1 VSAKF
6 LARHFAPSDFATRG
20 TVRILIV
27 EDDLMIGSSLAR
39 GLKDEGY
46 AVDWL
51 RDGMQAEAALQ
62 DPTNDFQLLLLDLGL
77 PQTDGM
83 ELLRGLRKS
92 GNNISV
98 LILTARDGLAD
109 RVEGLDQGADDFLVK
124 PFEFAELKARIRAL
138 ARRHV
143 GRLEPELRTPFLT
156 LDAASRSVARE
167 GRSIRLT
174 AREYALL
181 HALMQRPGSI
191 LSRAQLEN
199 KIYGWTDTVESNAVE
214 FLLHTLR
221 QKIGSEQIENV
232 RGVGW
237 RVVTGR

>member
-1 VSAKF
+1 
-6 LARHFAPSDFATRG
+6 
-20 TVRILIV
+20 VRILIV
-27 EDDLMIGSSLAR
+27 EDDLMIGSSLVR

-46 AVDWL
+46 SVDWL
-51 RDGMQAEAALQ
+51 REGEFAEAALQ
-62 DPTNDFQLLLLDLGL
+62 DPANEFQLLLLDLGL
-77 PQTDGM
+77 PDTTGIDV
-83 ELLRGLRKS
+83 LRGLRRG
-92 GNNISV
+92 GNNIPV

-143 GRLEPELRTPFLT
+143 GRLEPQLQTVFLT
-156 LDAASRSVARE
+156 LDTASRSVTRE
-167 GRSIRLT
+167 GRTIRLT

-181 HALMQRPGSI
+181 HALMQRPGAI

-199 KIYGWTDTVESNAVE
+199 KIYGWMDTVESNAVE

-237 RVVTGR
+237 RVVTGK